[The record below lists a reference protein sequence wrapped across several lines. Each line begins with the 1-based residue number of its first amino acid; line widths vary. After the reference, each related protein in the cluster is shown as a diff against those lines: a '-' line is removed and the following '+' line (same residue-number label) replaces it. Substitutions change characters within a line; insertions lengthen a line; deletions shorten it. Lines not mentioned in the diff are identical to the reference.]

1 MTGFLLPQKSNGCCL
16 PGGIMSLFESTLESF
31 RFRNS
36 LRESDLQ
43 ERANAI
49 MARTAKLDRR
59 LTNKDDVIGSFR
71 NILSKYGDNTVKAV
85 NESAAFVCL
94 ACKRAF
100 GKNWA
105 IFDKDYRWELI
116 PRDTQVQ
123 AGLILCDEIEENRF
137 IQARTG
143 EGKTLIGL
151 FPIAYHS
158 LYGSVHVVTSND
170 YLAKRD
176 QQWIG
181 PVLIELGIDSAFLS
195 TEQEGKRACYHHVVL
210 FGSDK
215 EFTFDM
221 LRDSIRSSE
230 MIPCCEKRDYILVD
244 EADHIM
250 LDELETPIVLS
261 GLTGEVDGTV
271 AYANGLIEH
280 LLARQKESVEAIKRK
295 LLKGYEGYGDERDF
309 YVLLIRLKYSGL
321 TKRWLENFHQE
332 HKGIKNKA
340 AKFEATYIDS
350 KGFIEQIEPGLFFT
364 ADIEYKWVA
373 LTEKGMRLLERL
385 CPELPGLYQIPD
397 INQQEKT
404 LQTKGLNR
412 YKFLMEQ
419 EKIHTEFRTRLH
431 LIDSINNSLFAHLA
445 LKRDVDYVVTGD
457 KIELI
462 TPSTG
467 RSDPLKKYQRG
478 LFQAL
483 ECKEGVKQTE
493 NDQIIASTVLTS
505 FFGLYSR
512 IGAMSGTI
520 IPNQKEMYS
529 LYNIKC
535 YDVPT
540 FKPPLVKHLGP
551 LVCNTYGEK
560 RESVIKDVLFNH
572 SFGRPVLVGTASIA
586 SSESLQKQ
594 LDERGIRCSVLNA
607 RHEQR
612 EAQIIAAAGKIF
624 AVTVSTNMAGRGVD
638 IPVSQK
644 QNRQLAK
651 HFVQLIARLLL
662 DNRNVKVVSHTQ
674 LDHDLLREELA
685 KQIDVLNCK
694 VSYHK
699 KRFSKV
705 WVLMVSHNNGDN
717 AVQKPEVVNVT
728 FNTGLAVLGEE
739 TGDSERWMVQLAGRT
754 GRQGNR
760 GSSQFYYCFG
770 EKLIRNSL
778 FDHFCLRIFGG
789 KAQNNGNQSLFS
801 QLVSRLFIKL
811 AYIKSE
817 ICAESRRREK
827 LFYFNIAEEH
837 RIRIQ
842 RFREW
847 VLSNEFDLDATVYS
861 AIVYILSDIINSS
874 CESRHLSKSEF
885 NEALL
890 KTGELFNTGTLS
902 LKNNFTKVSYLNN
915 WRDVLLDLLQ
925 NHVLSYYQS
934 RNYSRNSFEQIELG
948 KKLLIDAVD
957 RNRIVHLYDLEYLKD
972 TAQLFGYSGKD
983 PKALYIALT
992 SERFDTCS
1000 LNTAREF
1007 LHDLFHFPLP
1017 NEHNLGGKK
1026 APVSHAIK
1034 ELLF

>member
-1 MTGFLLPQKSNGCCL
+1 
-16 PGGIMSLFESTLESF
+16 MSLFESTLEGF

-36 LRESDLQ
+36 LLESDLQ
-43 ERANAI
+43 ERATAI
-49 MARTAKLDRR
+49 MARTAKLDRS
-59 LTNKDDVIGSFR
+59 LTNKEDVIGSFR
-71 NILSKYGDNTVKAV
+71 NILSRYGDNTANAV

-100 GKNWA
+100 GKKWS
-105 IFDKDYRWELI
+105 IFSKDYRWELI
-116 PRDTQVQ
+116 PRDTQVK

-137 IQARTG
+137 IRARTG

-158 LYGSVHVVTSND
+158 LYGSVHVVTCND
-170 YLAKRD
+170 YLANRD

-181 PVLIELGIDSAFLS
+181 PVLRELCIDSAFLS
-195 TEQEGKRACYHHVVL
+195 TEQEGKRECYNHLVL

-230 MIPCCEKRDYILVD
+230 KKPCCEKRDYILVD

-250 LDELETPIVLS
+250 LDELETPVVLS

-280 LLARQKESVEAIKRK
+280 LLARQKEEVEAIKRK
-295 LLKGYEGYGDERDF
+295 LLKKGGGYGNERDF
-309 YVLLIRLKYSGL
+309 YVLLLRLKYSGL
-321 TKRWLENFHQE
+321 ENGWLENYHQE
-332 HKGIKNKA
+332 HTDIKNKA
-340 AKFEATYIDS
+340 EKFEATYIDI
-350 KGFIEQIEPGLFFT
+350 KGFVEQIEPGLFF
-364 ADIEYKWVA
+364 AAEIEKKSVA
-373 LTEKGMRLLERL
+373 LTEKGMRLLEEL
-385 CPELPGLYQIPD
+385 CPELPGLFQIPD

-404 LQTKGLNR
+404 LLSKGLSR
-412 YKFLMEQ
+412 YKYAMEL
-419 EKIHTEFRTRLH
+419 EGIHTEFRTRLH
-431 LIDSINNSLFAHLA
+431 VIDSINNSLFAHLA
-445 LKRDVDYVVTGD
+445 LKRDVDYMVTGD

-467 RSDPLKKYQRG
+467 RGDPLKKYQRG

-493 NDQIIASTVLTS
+493 NDRIIASTVLTS

-520 IPNQKEMYS
+520 TPNQKEMHS
-529 LYNIKC
+529 IYNIKC
-535 YDVPT
+535 FDVPT

-551 LVCNTYGEK
+551 LVRNTDSEK

-572 SFGRPVLVGTASIA
+572 SFGRPVLVATASIA
-586 SSESLQKQ
+586 SSESLKTQ
-594 LDERGIRCSVLNA
+594 LDERGISCSVLNA
-607 RHEQR
+607 RHERR
-612 EAQIIAAAGKIF
+612 EAKIIADAGKTS

-638 IPVSQK
+638 IPVSEE

-651 HFVQLIARLLL
+651 HFVHLIARLLL
-662 DNRNVKVVSHTQ
+662 DDRNVKVVSHTQ
-674 LDHDLLREELA
+674 PDHDLLREELA
-685 KQIDVLNCK
+685 KQVDVLNCK
-694 VSYHK
+694 VSGNK
-699 KRFSKV
+699 KRFRKI
-705 WVLMVSHNNGDN
+705 WVLMVSKNNGDN
-717 AVQKPEVVNVT
+717 ASQKAEVVNVT

-760 GSSQFYYCFG
+760 GSSQFYYALG
-770 EKLIRNSL
+770 EKLLRNSPFGL
-778 FDHFCLRIFGG
+778 FCLGIFGG
-789 KAQNNGNQSLFS
+789 KEKNNGNESVFS
-801 QLVSRLFIKL
+801 QLASGLLLKM

-817 ICAESRRREK
+817 KNAESRRREK

-837 RIRIQ
+837 RNRIQ

-847 VLSNEFDLDATVYS
+847 VLSDNFDLYESVYS
-861 AIVYILSDIINSS
+861 AVMYILADIINTS

-885 NEALL
+885 DEALL
-890 KTGELFNTGTLS
+890 KSGELFNTGTDG
-902 LKNNFTKVSYLNN
+902 LKNSYKKVSYSNN
-915 WRDVLLDLLQ
+915 WRDVLFDLLR
-925 NHVLSYYQS
+925 NHVLSYYKS
-934 RNYSRNSFEQIELG
+934 RNCSRNSFEQKELG
-948 KKLLIDAVD
+948 KKVLLDAVD
-957 RNRIVHLYDLEYLKD
+957 RSRIDHLYDLEYLKD

-992 SERFDTCS
+992 SERFDACS
-1000 LNTAREF
+1000 LNTARDF
-1007 LHDLFHFPLP
+1007 LRDLFHSPLS
-1017 NEHNLGGKK
+1017 NELSLGGKK
-1026 APVSHAIK
+1026 GPVSHAIK
-1034 ELLF
+1034 ELLL